1 MSIKIKSMM
10 DSFRRLFR
18 CIRVLGPW
26 LGYRYW
32 RLDQYARKDPE
43 LVSRWCD
50 AMDRLAELLRED
62 GKLFEAGLL
71 QQWSDKCREA
81 YVQYLNETH

>member
-1 MSIKIKSMM
+1 MKAKFDAIKRLIK
-10 DSFRRLFR
+10 
-18 CIRVLGPW
+18 CVRVLGLY

-43 LVSRWCD
+43 IVLRWCEG
-50 AMDRLAELLRED
+50 MDHLAGLLRED
-62 GKLFEAGLL
+62 GRPYEADLL

-81 YVQYLNETH
+81 YNQYVDETR